1 MFNTGD
7 ILETIEMFTQ
17 DNLDVRT
24 VTMGISLLDC
34 IDPDPKKACENIYN
48 KITTKAA
55 NLVPTVEHI
64 SAEYGIPIINKR
76 ISVTPIAMLLGA
88 CPDADPVEF
97 AKTLDAAGKKV
108 GVNFVG
114 GYSALV
120 HKGFSAGDRRLIES
134 IPRALA
140 ETDIVCSSVNIG
152 ATKAGLNMDAVKLMG
167 EAVKKASELTADR
180 QCIGAAKLVVFCN
193 APEDNPFMAGA
204 FHGPG
209 EPDCEIHVGVS
220 GPGAVRA
227 ALARLPK
234 DAPIDEVAELVK
246 RTAFKITRVGQL
258 VANLASKALG
268 VPAGII
274 DLSLAPTPAIGDSV
288 ANILEEMG
296 LETCGCCGT
305 TACLALL
312 NDAVKKGGVMAS
324 NHVGGLSGAF
334 IPVSEDAGMIH
345 AAEIGCLT
353 IEKLEAMTAVC
364 SVGIDMVIIP
374 GDTTPA
380 VISALIADEAAI
392 GTAPAAERADYC
404 ESILRFATVR
414 QMPGALA
421 FGQGQVAKRVAH
433 LLKYRKPAPLLLALG
448 CVLVALG
455 CGACALRPQAE
466 TITPQAEPVSAAAE
480 PTPEPATPA
489 DDTLTNSTAGPTAQP
504 EQPQATAEPLVFGWP
519 VADFHYIARFVS
531 DCHHGADYSATKGT
545 PVLAVYNGTVAVAN
559 NHFSYGNYVVIDH
572 GTLPDGHS
580 YRTLYAHLDTLSVAA
595 GDTVT
600 QGQQLGTVGST
611 GKSTGNHLHL
621 ELFVDG
627 ALTDTRTMIPYDNT
641 TSPDLHLTTTLDFIC
656 PLESY
661 TAISAPFRTDDSD
674 TPPHLG
680 VDFAAAG
687 GTPVQAAQSG
697 VVTQAGWDDD
707 HGYFVTIYHG
717 ANAAANDDG
726 TYPAN
731 YATSYA
737 HLQSKPAVQVGQRVA
752 QGDVIGYVGST
763 GSSTGNHL
771 HFQLLVNGTPVDP
784 LAMLPQ

>member
-1 MFNTGD
+1 MSMFNTGD

-55 NLVPTVEHI
+55 NLVSTVERI

-88 CPDADPVEF
+88 CPEADPVDF

-114 GYSALV
+114 GYTALV

-152 ATKAGLNMDAVKLMG
+152 ATKAGLNMDAIKLMG

-227 ALARLPK
+227 ALAKLPK

-274 DLSLAPTPAIGDSV
+274 DLSLAPTPAVGDSV

-312 NDAVKKGGVMAS
+312 NDAVKKG
-324 NHVGGLSGAF
+324 
-334 IPVSEDAGMIH
+334 
-345 AAEIGCLT
+345 CLLYT
-353 IEKLEAMTAVC
+353 
-364 SVGIDMVIIP
+364 S
-374 GDTTPA
+374 
-380 VISALIADEAAI
+380 
-392 GTAPAAERADYC
+392 R
-404 ESILRFATVR
+404 
-414 QMPGALA
+414 
-421 FGQGQVAKRVAH
+421 
-433 LLKYRKPAPLLLALG
+433 
-448 CVLVALG
+448 CV
-455 CGACALRPQAE
+455 
-466 TITPQAEPVSAAAE
+466 
-480 PTPEPATPA
+480 
-489 DDTLTNSTAGPTAQP
+489 
-504 EQPQATAEPLVFGWP
+504 
-519 VADFHYIARFVS
+519 
-531 DCHHGADYSATKGT
+531 
-545 PVLAVYNGTVAVAN
+545 
-559 NHFSYGNYVVIDH
+559 
-572 GTLPDGHS
+572 
-580 YRTLYAHLDTLSVAA
+580 
-595 GDTVT
+595 
-600 QGQQLGTVGST
+600 
-611 GKSTGNHLHL
+611 
-621 ELFVDG
+621 
-627 ALTDTRTMIPYDNT
+627 
-641 TSPDLHLTTTLDFIC
+641 
-656 PLESY
+656 
-661 TAISAPFRTDDSD
+661 
-674 TPPHLG
+674 
-680 VDFAAAG
+680 
-687 GTPVQAAQSG
+687 
-697 VVTQAGWDDD
+697 
-707 HGYFVTIYHG
+707 
-717 ANAAANDDG
+717 
-726 TYPAN
+726 
-731 YATSYA
+731 
-737 HLQSKPAVQVGQRVA
+737 
-752 QGDVIGYVGST
+752 
-763 GSSTGNHL
+763 
-771 HFQLLVNGTPVDP
+771 
-784 LAMLPQ
+784 

>member
-1 MFNTGD
+1 MTKPPSAPLPLPNARITAKAFCA
-7 ILETIEMFTQ
+7 LPRCARCP
-17 DNLDVRT
+17 VP
-24 VTMGISLLDC
+24 SLL
-34 IDPDPKKACENIYN
+34 
-48 KITTKAA
+48 
-55 NLVPTVEHI
+55 
-64 SAEYGIPIINKR
+64 G
-76 ISVTPIAMLLGA
+76 
-88 CPDADPVEF
+88 
-97 AKTLDAAGKKV
+97 
-108 GVNFVG
+108 
-114 GYSALV
+114 
-120 HKGFSAGDRRLIES
+120 
-134 IPRALA
+134 RA
-140 ETDIVCSSVNIG
+140 
-152 ATKAGLNMDAVKLMG
+152 
-167 EAVKKASELTADR
+167 R
-180 QCIGAAKLVVFCN
+180 W
-193 APEDNPFMAGA
+193 P
-204 FHGPG
+204 
-209 EPDCEIHVGVS
+209 S
-220 GPGAVRA
+220 GW
-227 ALARLPK
+227 
-234 DAPIDEVAELVK
+234 
-246 RTAFKITRVGQL
+246 
-258 VANLASKALG
+258 
-268 VPAGII
+268 
-274 DLSLAPTPAIGDSV
+274 
-288 ANILEEMG
+288 
-296 LETCGCCGT
+296 
-305 TACLALL
+305 
-312 NDAVKKGGVMAS
+312 
-324 NHVGGLSGAF
+324 
-334 IPVSEDAGMIH
+334 
-345 AAEIGCLT
+345 
-353 IEKLEAMTAVC
+353 
-364 SVGIDMVIIP
+364 
-374 GDTTPA
+374 
-380 VISALIADEAAI
+380 
-392 GTAPAAERADYC
+392 
-404 ESILRFATVR
+404 
-414 QMPGALA
+414 
-421 FGQGQVAKRVAH
+421 
-433 LLKYRKPAPLLLALG
+433 PAPLLLALG

-466 TITPQAEPVSAAAE
+466 TTAPQAEPVSAASE

-489 DDTLTNSTAGPTAQP
+489 DDTLTNSAAEPTAQP

-656 PLESY
+656 PLQDY

-697 VVTQAGWDDD
+697 VITQAGWDDD

>member
-1 MFNTGD
+1 MMFSIRSFVLYAVGTSMCGGLLVLLCLPLCALLRRLRAPSKLLCLLWLAVGLRFLLPGGIPVSIRQPGSAAPIQQAGAVVQVLTVPAELPAQALPGAAGSAPLPGSMFN
-7 ILETIEMFTQ
+7 IWVAL
-17 DNLDVRT
+17 
-24 VTMGISLLDC
+24 
-34 IDPDPKKACENIYN
+34 
-48 KITTKAA
+48 AA
-55 NLVPTVEHI
+55 I
-64 SAEYGIPIINKR
+64 W
-76 ISVTPIAMLLGA
+76 
-88 CPDADPVEF
+88 
-97 AKTLDAAGKKV
+97 AAG
-108 GVNFVG
+108 
-114 GYSALV
+114 
-120 HKGFSAGDRRLIES
+120 
-134 IPRALA
+134 
-140 ETDIVCSSVNIG
+140 
-152 ATKAGLNMDAVKLMG
+152 
-167 EAVKKASELTADR
+167 
-180 QCIGAAKLVVFCN
+180 VV
-193 APEDNPFMAGA
+193 
-204 FHGPG
+204 
-209 EPDCEIHVGVS
+209 VLL
-220 GPGAVRA
+220 VRA
-227 ALARLPK
+227 AAGYCRLRRMVTLACKTP
-234 DAPIDEVAELVK
+234 DGCYTCAAVA
-246 RTAFKITRVGQL
+246 TPFT
-258 VANLASKALG
+258 LG
-268 VPAGII
+268 VLRPRIYMPQ
-274 DLSLAPTPAIGDSV
+274 SLQGPPRR
-288 ANILEEMG
+288 
-296 LETCGCCGT
+296 
-305 TACLALL
+305 
-312 NDAVKKGGVMAS
+312 AV
-324 NHVGGLSGAF
+324 
-334 IPVSEDAGMIH
+334 
-345 AAEIGCLT
+345 
-353 IEKLEAMTAVC
+353 
-364 SVGIDMVIIP
+364 
-374 GDTTPA
+374 
-380 VISALIADEAAI
+380 
-392 GTAPAAERADYC
+392 
-404 ESILRFATVR
+404 
-414 QMPGALA
+414 
-421 FGQGQVAKRVAH
+421 
-433 LLKYRKPAPLLLALG
+433 
-448 CVLVALG
+448 LG

-489 DDTLTNSTAGPTAQP
+489 DDTLTNSVAESTAQP

-531 DCHHGADYSATKGT
+531 DYHRGADYSATKGT
-545 PVLAVYNGTVAVAN
+545 PVLAVYGGTVAVAN
-559 NHFSYGNYVVIDH
+559 YNHPSYGNHVVIDH

-580 YRTLYAHLDTLSVAA
+580 YRTLYAHLDTLSVAV

-611 GKSTGNHLHL
+611 GASTGNLLHL

>member
-1 MFNTGD
+1 ME
-7 ILETIEMFTQ
+7 L
-17 DNLDVRT
+17 
-24 VTMGISLLDC
+24 
-34 IDPDPKKACENIYN
+34 AC
-48 KITTKAA
+48 
-55 NLVPTVEHI
+55 
-64 SAEYGIPIINKR
+64 
-76 ISVTPIAMLLGA
+76 
-88 CPDADPVEF
+88 
-97 AKTLDAAGKKV
+97 
-108 GVNFVG
+108 
-114 GYSALV
+114 
-120 HKGFSAGDRRLIES
+120 
-134 IPRALA
+134 
-140 ETDIVCSSVNIG
+140 
-152 ATKAGLNMDAVKLMG
+152 
-167 EAVKKASELTADR
+167 
-180 QCIGAAKLVVFCN
+180 
-193 APEDNPFMAGA
+193 
-204 FHGPG
+204 
-209 EPDCEIHVGVS
+209 
-220 GPGAVRA
+220 
-227 ALARLPK
+227 
-234 DAPIDEVAELVK
+234 
-246 RTAFKITRVGQL
+246 
-258 VANLASKALG
+258 
-268 VPAGII
+268 
-274 DLSLAPTPAIGDSV
+274 
-288 ANILEEMG
+288 
-296 LETCGCCGT
+296 
-305 TACLALL
+305 
-312 NDAVKKGGVMAS
+312 
-324 NHVGGLSGAF
+324 
-334 IPVSEDAGMIH
+334 
-345 AAEIGCLT
+345 
-353 IEKLEAMTAVC
+353 
-364 SVGIDMVIIP
+364 
-374 GDTTPA
+374 
-380 VISALIADEAAI
+380 DEAAI

-466 TITPQAEPVSAAAE
+466 AITPQAEPVSAAAE

-489 DDTLTNSTAGPTAQP
+489 DDTLTNSAAEPTAQP

-519 VADFHYIARFVS
+519 LADFHYIARFVS
-531 DCHHGADYSATKGT
+531 DYHRGADYSATKGT
-545 PVLAVYNGTVAVAN
+545 PVLAVYGGTVAVAN
-559 NHFSYGNYVVIDH
+559 HNHPSYGNHVVIDH

-611 GKSTGNHLHL
+611 GEATGNHLHL

-661 TAISAPFRTDDSD
+661 TAISAPFRTDDFD

-697 VVTQAGWDDD
+697 VITQAGWDDD

-717 ANAAANDDG
+717 ADAAANDDG
-726 TYPAN
+726 VYPAN

>member
-1 MFNTGD
+1 M
-7 ILETIEMFTQ
+7 
-17 DNLDVRT
+17 V
-24 VTMGISLLDC
+24 
-34 IDPDPKKACENIYN
+34 
-48 KITTKAA
+48 
-55 NLVPTVEHI
+55 
-64 SAEYGIPIINKR
+64 
-76 ISVTPIAMLLGA
+76 
-88 CPDADPVEF
+88 
-97 AKTLDAAGKKV
+97 
-108 GVNFVG
+108 
-114 GYSALV
+114 
-120 HKGFSAGDRRLIES
+120 
-134 IPRALA
+134 ALA
-140 ETDIVCSSVNIG
+140 CKTPDGCYTCAAV
-152 ATKAGLNMDAVKLMG
+152 AT
-167 EAVKKASELTADR
+167 
-180 QCIGAAKLVVFCN
+180 
-193 APEDNPFMAGA
+193 PF
-204 FHGPG
+204 
-209 EPDCEIHVGVS
+209 
-220 GPGAVRA
+220 
-227 ALARLPK
+227 
-234 DAPIDEVAELVK
+234 
-246 RTAFKITRVGQL
+246 T
-258 VANLASKALG
+258 LG
-268 VPAGII
+268 VLRPRIYMPQ
-274 DLSLAPTPAIGDSV
+274 SLQGAPRQAVLLHERTHIRRGDPITKPLYYL
-288 ANILEEMG
+288 A
-296 LETCGCCGT
+296 
-305 TACLALL
+305 ACLHWWNPLAWL
-312 NDAVKKGGVMAS
+312 
-324 NHVGGLSGAF
+324 AF
-334 IPVSEDAGMIH
+334 RQFEQYMELA
-345 AAEIGCLT
+345 C
-353 IEKLEAMTAVC
+353 
-364 SVGIDMVIIP
+364 
-374 GDTTPA
+374 
-380 VISALIADEAAI
+380 DEAAI

-489 DDTLTNSTAGPTAQP
+489 DDTLTNSAAEPTAQP

-531 DCHHGADYSATKGT
+531 DCHRGADYSATKGT
-545 PVLAVYNGTVAVAN
+545 PVLAVYNGTVVVAN
-559 NHFSYGNYVVIDH
+559 NHYSYGNHVVIDH

-717 ANAAANDDG
+717 ANAATNDDG

-771 HFQLLVNGTPVDP
+771 HFQLLINGTPVDP